1 MFGTMSLSASLLVL
15 TSLTELTMLRT
26 VSGCAGGSGHTA
38 GGAQSTIVVRYLAT
52 AGTHTSFA
60 NIIQ

>member
-1 MFGTMSLSASLLVL
+1 MSLSASLLVL

-38 GGAQSTIVVRYLAT
+38 GGGAQSTIVVRYLAT